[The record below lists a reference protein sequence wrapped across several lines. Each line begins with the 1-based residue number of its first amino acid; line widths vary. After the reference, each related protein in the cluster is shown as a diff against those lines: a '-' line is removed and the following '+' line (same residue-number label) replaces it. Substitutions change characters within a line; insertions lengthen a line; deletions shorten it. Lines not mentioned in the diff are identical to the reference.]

1 MAGYVFIAA
10 RNPGDGPEHE
20 QVFEQAGSLAAER
33 DSVSIY
39 LTEGGV
45 MAARTGSGERWIAP
59 LISAGVTIFADP
71 NALEE
76 RGIERE
82 RVVRGV
88 IPAPLE
94 QLVNVLAAG

>member
-10 RNPGDGPEHE
+10 RNPGDGPEFE
-20 QVFEQAGSLAAER
+20 QVFEQAESLAAVR
-33 DSVSIY
+33 DSVSLY

-45 MAARTGSGERWIAP
+45 MAARTGGGERWIAP
-59 LISAGVTIFADP
+59 LISAGVRIFADP

-88 IPAPLE
+88 IPAALE
-94 QLVNVLAAG
+94 QLVTKLAAG